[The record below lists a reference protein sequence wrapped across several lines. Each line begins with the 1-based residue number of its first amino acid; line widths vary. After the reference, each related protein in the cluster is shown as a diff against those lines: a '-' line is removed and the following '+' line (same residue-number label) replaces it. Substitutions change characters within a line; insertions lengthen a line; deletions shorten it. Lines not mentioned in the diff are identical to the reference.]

1 MPYNNHIQHKRM
13 INFFKKKPLIGLELA
28 AKVKELDHLSKTEI
42 AIACGYVSKM
52 KDGSDRV
59 DFAAFYTAVL
69 DAFAAPTSPLD
80 LNSKGITL
88 GPHRKLSYI
97 ATVQSNGNLL
107 IGKAYTAMM
116 DLDPGD
122 QFEIKLDKNE
132 ITLTRM
138 GPLEDPWF
146 L

>member
-1 MPYNNHIQHKRM
+1 MF
-13 INFFKKKPLIGLELA
+13 NFFKKKPLIGLELA

-59 DFAAFYTAVL
+59 HFAAFYTAVL
-69 DAFAAPTSPLD
+69 DST
-80 LNSKGITL
+80 GITL
-88 GPHRKLSYI
+88 GPHRKLPYI
-97 ATVQSNGNLL
+97 ATVQSNGNLV

-146 L
+146 

>member
-1 MPYNNHIQHKRM
+1 MF
-13 INFFKKKPLIGLELA
+13 NFFKKKPLIGLELA

-52 KDGSDRV
+52 KDGGHRP
-59 DFAAFYTAVL
+59 DFVAFYTAVL
-69 DAFAAPTSPLD
+69 D
-80 LNSKGITL
+80 SKGITL

-97 ATVQSNGNLL
+97 ATVQSNGNLV

-146 L
+146 

>member
-1 MPYNNHIQHKRM
+1 MF
-13 INFFKKKPLIGLELA
+13 NFFKKKPLIGLELA
-28 AKVKELDHLSKTEI
+28 AKVKELGHLSKTEI
-42 AIACGYVSKM
+42 AIACGYY
-52 KDGSDRV
+52 RV
-59 DFAAFYTAVL
+59 VGGEPIALFTDFYTAIL
-69 DAFAAPTSPLD
+69 DSRGIDLD
-80 LNSKGITL
+80 L
-88 GPHRKLSYI
+88 GPYRKLSYI
-97 ATVQSNGNLL
+97 ATVQGNGNLL

-116 DLDPGD
+116 DLYPGD

>member
-1 MPYNNHIQHKRM
+1 M
-13 INFFKKKPLIGLELA
+13 INFFKKKPSAQSKRLIGSELI

-69 DAFAAPTSPLD
+69 D
-80 LNSKGITL
+80 SKGIDL

-122 QFEIKLDKNE
+122 QFEIKLDKNA

-138 GPLEDPWF
+138 GPQEDNS
-146 L
+146 

>member
-52 KDGSDRV
+52 KDGGHRP
-59 DFAAFYTAVL
+59 DFVAFYTAVL
-69 DAFAAPTSPLD
+69 D
-80 LNSKGITL
+80 SKGITL
-88 GPHRKLSYI
+88 GPHRKLSYN
-97 ATVQSNGNLL
+97 ATVQSNGNLV

-122 QFEIKLDKNE
+122 QFEIKLDKNA

>member
-1 MPYNNHIQHKRM
+1 MF
-13 INFFKKKPLIGLELA
+13 NFFKKKPLIGLELA

-52 KDGSDRV
+52 KDGGHRP
-59 DFAAFYTAVL
+59 DFVAFYTAVL
-69 DAFAAPTSPLD
+69 D
-80 LNSKGITL
+80 SKGITL

-97 ATVQSNGNLL
+97 ATVQSNGNLV

-122 QFEIKLDKNE
+122 QFEIKLDKNA